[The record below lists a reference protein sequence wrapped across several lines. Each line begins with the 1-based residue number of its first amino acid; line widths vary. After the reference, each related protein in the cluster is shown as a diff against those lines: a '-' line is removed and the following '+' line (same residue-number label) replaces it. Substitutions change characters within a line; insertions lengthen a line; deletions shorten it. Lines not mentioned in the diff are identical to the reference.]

1 MDLDESDTS
10 DLESRR
16 LFVYLRDLI
25 HDLRKPL
32 DVLQEWSPSNFYRTD
47 VIDDINDIGDSSFAQ
62 RGDSPPM

>member
-1 MDLDESDTS
+1 MKATHQIWRVVGCL
-10 DLESRR
+10 L
-16 LFVYLRDLI
+16 YLRDLI